1 MAEEVLLHPDL
12 SRCYFAFHPVSPIG
26 DPLPKT
32 CPLLRV
38 SKGLRRHYL
47 SILNGV
53 LTVRGACRV
62 DEEVDFLY
70 TLEYVG
76 YRLHE
81 PGVRREMPYRW
92 VIHLDGSVVG
102 HVYPWTHLWR
112 DTLRDEAC
120 FLEEAKRMMMY
131 IWDGSVS
138 EHDYS
143 SLLEDFG
150 VATGCKTF
158 RRHLV
163 HPLKRMMR
171 EVVKVDQRFTTLR
184 MLRQG

>member
-70 TLEYVG
+70 TAWSTWGTVC
-76 YRLHE
+76 
-81 PGVRREMPYRW
+81 
-92 VIHLDGSVVG
+92 
-102 HVYPWTHLWR
+102 T
-112 DTLRDEAC
+112 
-120 FLEEAKRMMMY
+120 
-131 IWDGSVS
+131 
-138 EHDYS
+138 
-143 SLLEDFG
+143 SLG
-150 VATGCKTF
+150 
-158 RRHLV
+158 
-163 HPLKRMMR
+163 
-171 EVVKVDQRFTTLR
+171 
-184 MLRQG
+184 